1 MWKSPKNWPNLF
13 RRWMQYK
20 QMTMF
25 NGETVNDEVNE
36 PKTKMEYVKLL
47 ILPKA
52 DSRQGNEDSE
62 KDL

>member
-1 MWKSPKNWPNLF
+1 
-13 RRWMQYK
+13 MQYK